1 MEQNQIPEK
10 DRIITNLIFRLGD
23 ILYSLMYENLE
34 AMNKLGFDLKGQ
46 TKLRFQK
53 MMVAHNEAKKAY
65 LNFTKDIEGLT
76 PDEIDQFTQ
85 DSDVIRQ
92 FILLITDK
100 TLGRPENIEKAWDI
114 LYSLPSDNVLELP
127 KNIEL

>member
-53 MMVAHNEAKKAY
+53 ITKRKQLQSTPFTTLHLCLDFSDRNRMVC
-65 LNFTKDIEGLT
+65 
-76 PDEIDQFTQ
+76 
-85 DSDVIRQ
+85 
-92 FILLITDK
+92 
-100 TLGRPENIEKAWDI
+100 
-114 LYSLPSDNVLELP
+114 
-127 KNIEL
+127 

>member
-53 MMVAHNEAKKAY
+53 LMVVHNEAKKAY

>member
-34 AMNKLGFDLKGQ
+34 AMNKLGFDLLGQ

-53 MMVAHNEAKKAY
+53 MMVVHNEAKKAY

>member
-1 MEQNQIPEK
+1 MELNQIPEK
-10 DRIITNLIFRLGD
+10 DHIITNLIFRLGD
-23 ILYSLMYENLE
+23 ILYSLMYDNLE

-46 TKLRFQK
+46 TKLRFQR

>member
-53 MMVAHNEAKKAY
+53 MMVVHNEAKKAY

-100 TLGRPENIEKAWDI
+100 TLDI

>member
-53 MMVAHNEAKKAY
+53 MMVVHNEAKKAY

>member
-53 MMVAHNEAKKAY
+53 MMVVHNEAKKAY

-100 TLGRPENIEKAWDI
+100 TLGRPENIEKASDI

-127 KNIEL
+127 KNIES

>member
-1 MEQNQIPEK
+1 MELNQIPEK

-23 ILYSLMYENLE
+23 ILYSLMYDNLE

-53 MMVAHNEAKKAY
+53 MMVVHNEAKKAY

-76 PDEIDQFTQ
+76 PDEIGQFIQ

>member
-53 MMVAHNEAKKAY
+53 MMVGHNEAKKAY

-100 TLGRPENIEKAWDI
+100 TLGIPENIEKAWDI